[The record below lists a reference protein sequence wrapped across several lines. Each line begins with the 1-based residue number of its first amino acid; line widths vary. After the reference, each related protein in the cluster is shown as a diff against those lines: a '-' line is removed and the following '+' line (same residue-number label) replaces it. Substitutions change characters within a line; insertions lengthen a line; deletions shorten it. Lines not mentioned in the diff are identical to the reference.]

1 MPVNSERRFRSVFA
15 LALVLVLTGFGA
27 SVVSAVPAG
36 VIGANVPVPVASATE
51 RLKAVYRALVP
62 LRAKVPHD
70 ARTIRYLGAER
81 RGTGIVIDGNGLIL
95 TIGSLILEAN
105 EVEVGVKG
113 NVVPAEVVAY
123 DYRTGFGLVRAKTPL
138 DASPLRF
145 GQSTGLGERTPVMVA
160 SFGGESGLQ
169 PALIVSRRDFAGYWE
184 YVLEDAIFTSP
195 PHPNFSGAAL
205 LSLEGKLLGV
215 GYLIVNDAIENGPV
229 PGNLFI
235 PIDRLKPILG
245 ELLFNGRSEG
255 DQPWLGLFA
264 QEVRS
269 SIVVTSVVEEGPAE
283 HAGIQTG
290 DVVMGVGDTP
300 VASLIDLFR
309 LVWSYG
315 EPGVDVPLVVYR
327 KDGMVRITVKSG
339 NRYEWFKQP

>member
-36 VIGANVPVPVASATE
+36 AIGVNVPVPVPVASATE

-229 PGNLFI
+229 QGRLRGRPSLGRPVCPGGSVEH
-235 PIDRLKPILG
+235 R
-245 ELLFNGRSEG
+245 G
-255 DQPWLGLFA
+255 DQSCGRGA
-264 QEVRS
+264 RRARRH
-269 SIVVTSVVEEGPAE
+269 T
-283 HAGIQTG
+283 
-290 DVVMGVGDTP
+290 
-300 VASLIDLFR
+300 
-309 LVWSYG
+309 
-315 EPGVDVPLVVYR
+315 
-327 KDGMVRITVKSG
+327 
-339 NRYEWFKQP
+339 NR